1 MKLSTYK
8 KKACNIVLET
18 SKHEETTFTHGF
30 ICVYLV
36 FHWGD
41 VFRKILS
48 KVGCWKKDNK
58 GEFKLSAHY
67 VWNYL
72 KNQHQGTL
80 FYLLRTKQLKDWTI
94 NYFLTRYNQHYSRM
108 VQL

>member
-1 MKLSTYK
+1 MKKQLLLMILFVSISY
-8 KKACNIVLET
+8 
-18 SKHEETTFTHGF
+18 F
-30 ICVYLV
+30 IGAM
-36 FHWGD
+36 FSEKSRQKWG
-41 VFRKILS
+41 
-48 KVGCWKKDNK
+48 VGKKDNK

-72 KNQHQGTL
+72 KNQHQGTS

-94 NYFLTRYNQHYSRM
+94 NYFLARYNQHYSRM